1 MEIILKTD
9 IKGLGY
15 KNDLVSVKPGYGR
28 NYLIPQGF
36 AVLATGSNKKILA
49 ENIKQAA
56 HKAEKIKTEAEN
68 IAAKLAET
76 TLEIK
81 AKIGDSGKI
90 FGKVTT
96 LQISDALASKG
107 FEIDRKKI
115 AITVPVEGAGEF
127 TADVDLHR
135 EVKTQVKFVVVGEY
149 SNSIMHK
156 KSPAHV
162 D

>member
-96 LQISDALASKG
+96 LQISDSLASKG

-135 EVKTQVKFVVVGEY
+135 EVKTQVKFVVVGE
-149 SNSIMHK
+149 
-156 KSPAHV
+156 
-162 D
+162 

>member
-1 MEIILKTD
+1 MDIILKTD

-36 AVLATGSNKKILA
+36 AVLATDSNKKILA

-68 IAAKLAET
+68 TAAKLAEV

-96 LQISDALASKG
+96 LQISDALAAQG
-107 FEIDRKKI
+107 FDIDRKKI
-115 AITVPVEGAGEF
+115 SIGVPVEGAGEF

-135 EVKTQVKFVVVGEY
+135 EVKTKVKFVVVGE
-149 SNSIMHK
+149 
-156 KSPAHV
+156 
-162 D
+162 